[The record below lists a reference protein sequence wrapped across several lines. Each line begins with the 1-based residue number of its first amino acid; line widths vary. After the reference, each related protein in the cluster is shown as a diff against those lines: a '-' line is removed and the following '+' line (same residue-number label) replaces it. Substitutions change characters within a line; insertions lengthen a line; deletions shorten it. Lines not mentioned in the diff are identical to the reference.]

1 MTINVYFE
9 DVEVGQELP
18 SFERQTN
25 MMHWNRFAAVND
37 EFIPM
42 HMDDEAGRASG
53 QAGAFGMGNLR
64 WSYLLN
70 ALRDWAGDEADI
82 RELSVQFRAINNKD
96 DVLRTHAVVTEKKQE
111 NGDNLVVLEVDVL
124 NQKDEKTTPGRA
136 IVALPSRP

>member
-1 MTINVYFE
+1 
-9 DVEVGQELP
+9 
-18 SFERQTN
+18 
-25 MMHWNRFAAVND
+25 MHWNRFAAVND

-70 ALRDWAGDEADI
+70 ALRDWAGDEADV

-96 DVLRTHAVVTEKKQE
+96 DVLRTHAVVTEKRQE

-136 IVALPSRP
+136 VVALPSRP